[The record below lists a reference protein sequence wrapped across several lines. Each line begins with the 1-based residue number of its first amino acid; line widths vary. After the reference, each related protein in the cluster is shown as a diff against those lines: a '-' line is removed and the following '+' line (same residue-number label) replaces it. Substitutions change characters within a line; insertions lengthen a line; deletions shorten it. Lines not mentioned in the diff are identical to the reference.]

1 MKILVTGGAGYI
13 GSFMVKRLIKE
24 GYDVVV
30 ADSLE
35 RGHTSALD
43 NKAIFAK
50 GSLLDK
56 EYLKELFSVH
66 TFDGVIHFAGYI
78 SVAEST
84 KKPELYFTNNFL
96 ATLNLLDQMVTSDVK
111 SIIFSSTAAVYG
123 TPQHVPIPENHPKN
137 PESPYGDSK
146 LMVETL
152 LHWYHKAHK
161 INSVALRYFNA
172 SGAAMDGSMG
182 EMHDPETHI
191 IPNAIK
197 AVIEGRPFTLFGTDY
212 PTKDGTAIR
221 DYIHVLDLAEAHIL
235 ALKKV
240 RIDGGEYSFNVGTG
254 MGYSNQEVVSMV
266 EKISEKKIE
275 IHVESRR
282 TGDPVELVADV
293 DKIKKELH
301 FKPVHSELETIVSSA
316 WKWHTHLKDNA

>member
-13 GSFMVKRLIKE
+13 GSFMVKRLLKD
-24 GYDVVV
+24 GYEVVI

-35 RGHTSALD
+35 RGHDSVLD

-56 EYLKELFSVH
+56 EYLKKLFTDH
-66 TFDGVIHFAGYI
+66 KFDGVIHFAGYI
-78 SVAEST
+78 SVAESV

-96 ATLNLLDQMVTSDVK
+96 ATLNLLDQMVENHVNN
-111 SIIFSSTAAVYG
+111 IIFSSTAAVYG
-123 TPQHVPIPENHPKN
+123 TPVHVPIPENHKKR

-146 LMVETL
+146 LMVENL
-152 LHWYHKAHK
+152 LHWYNLAYK

-172 SGAAMDGSMG
+172 SGAALDGKLG
-182 EMHDPETHI
+182 EMHTPETHI
-191 IPNAIK
+191 IPNAIS
-197 AVIEGRPFTLFGTDY
+197 AVIEGRQFTLFGTDY

-235 ALKKV
+235 ALQKV
-240 RIDGGEYSFNVGTG
+240 RIDGGAYAFNVGTG

-266 EKISEKKIE
+266 EKISGKKIQ
-275 IHVESRR
+275 IHIESRR
-282 TGDPVELVADV
+282 AGDPVELVADV
-293 DKIKKELH
+293 DKIKKELN
-301 FKPVHSELETIVSSA
+301 FKPAHSELETIVTSA
-316 WKWHTHLKDNA
+316 WKWHSKEK

>member
-13 GSFMVKRLIKE
+13 GSFMVKRLLDD
-24 GYDVVV
+24 GNDVVV

-35 RGHTSALD
+35 RGHESVLD
-43 NKAIFAK
+43 NRAAFVK

-56 EYLKELFSVH
+56 NYLKKLFTDH
-66 TFDGVIHFAGYI
+66 QFDGVIHFAGYI

-84 KKPELYFTNNFL
+84 IKPELYFTNNFL
-96 ATLNLLDQMVTSDVK
+96 ATLNLLEQMVESHVRN
-111 SIIFSSTAAVYG
+111 IIFSSTAAVYG
-123 TPQHVPIPENHPKN
+123 TPQHVPIPENHPKK

-152 LHWYHKAHK
+152 LHWYHTAHT

-172 SGAAMDGSMG
+172 SGAMIDGSMG

-197 AVIEGRPFTLFGTDY
+197 AVIEGKQFTLFGTDY
-212 PTKDGTAIR
+212 PTKDGTAVR

-235 ALKKV
+235 ALRKISK
-240 RIDGGEYSFNVGTG
+240 DGGKYTFNVGTG
-254 MGYSNQEVVSMV
+254 MGYSNQEVINMV
-266 EKISEKKIE
+266 EKVSKKKIE

-282 TGDPVELVADV
+282 SGDPVELVADV
-293 DKIKKELH
+293 DKIKKELG
-301 FKPVHSELETIVSSA
+301 FKPLHSELETIVESA
-316 WKWHTHLKDNA
+316 WKWHSKQDNHA

>member
-13 GSFMVKRLIKE
+13 GSFMVKRLLDD
-24 GYDVVV
+24 GNDVVV

-35 RGHTSALD
+35 CGHESVLD
-43 NKAIFAK
+43 NRAAFVK

-56 EYLKELFSVH
+56 NYLKNLFTDH
-66 TFDGVIHFAGYI
+66 QFDGVIHFAGYI

-84 KKPELYFTNNFL
+84 IKPELYFTNNFL
-96 ATLNLLDQMVTSDVK
+96 ATLNLLEQMVESHVLN
-111 SIIFSSTAAVYG
+111 IIFSSTAAVYG
-123 TPQHVPIPENHPKN
+123 TPQHVPIPENHPKK

-152 LHWYHKAHK
+152 LHWYHTAHT

-172 SGAAMDGSMG
+172 SGAMLDGSMG

-197 AVIEGRPFTLFGTDY
+197 AVIEGKQFTLFGTDY
-212 PTKDGTAIR
+212 PTKDGTAVR

-235 ALKKV
+235 ALRKISK
-240 RIDGGEYSFNVGTG
+240 DGGEYTFNVGTG
-254 MGYSNQEVVSMV
+254 MGYSNQEVINMV
-266 EKISEKKIE
+266 EKVSKKKIE

-282 TGDPVELVADV
+282 SGDPVELVADV
-293 DKIKKELH
+293 DKIKKELG
-301 FKPVHSELETIVSSA
+301 FKPLHSELETIVESA
-316 WKWHTHLKDNA
+316 WKWHSKQDNHA